1 MKSGSKTIYVLYIL
15 IILIIIAVVLLAKT
29 TINNLP
35 KKTLDNEQ
43 GIEPLE
49 VDTFP
54 NVNEECT
61 FKVTYLEYGS
71 LKEAGCTGGYTRY
84 DITDV
89 TLGEENV
96 QLSVVYSDKKQPKTG
111 VYVGDKKVLSEVF
124 DLTNIKFGVFDD
136 KLFIYDKKEPNVISI
151 NSKLKTVYSL
161 KDYLN
166 SHKVKDLSTGDTN
179 VKTKH
184 LDKESF
190 TFTDGSFEFDAI
202 TGKCNNNSSKG
213 SHYIVK
219 YASDKFEKPEF
230 IKLIECEKSA

>member
-1 MKSGSKTIYVLYIL
+1 MHKIVNPK
-15 IILIIIAVVLLAKT
+15 VVDEYFDK
-29 TINNLP
+29 
-35 KKTLDNEQ
+35 DE
-43 GIEPLE
+43 
-49 VDTFP
+49 TF
-54 NVNEECT
+54 
-61 FKVTYLEYGS
+61 
-71 LKEAGCTGGYTRY
+71 
-84 DITDV
+84 
-89 TLGEENV
+89 
-96 QLSVVYSDKKQPKTG
+96 
-111 VYVGDKKVLSEVF
+111 
-124 DLTNIKFGVFDD
+124 
-136 KLFIYDKKEPNVISI
+136 
-151 NSKLKTVYSL
+151 SL